1 MRQSTGSML
10 CPNCRK
16 LISVDEP
23 RCPYCGTMRPGLWG
37 FGPWL
42 SSLFGGRLDLVVI
55 LMGTCVLLFAFSI
68 ALDPAAAL
76 RPARPLDILSP
87 SSRALYRLGMTG
99 GWASAAGA
107 WWTILTAIYLHGGP
121 LHILFN
127 VMWIRDLGRAAED
140 VFGPARFFV
149 VWTAA
154 GAGGFVLS
162 NLVGTYFGDGPS
174 PTIGASGSIFGLLGA
189 MIAHSRRRRSTLG
202 SGVSRQMIQWAVL
215 LFIFGFMM
223 RGVNNLAHLGG
234 FATGFLFGRMLPGAA
249 ERREGR
255 TMQITAILL
264 VAATLVAFVL
274 TIVRGTIAFGR

>member
-10 CPNCRK
+10 CPSCRK
-16 LISVDEP
+16 LISVDEK

-37 FGPWL
+37 FGPAL
-42 SSLFGGRLDLVVI
+42 AKLFGGRIDLVVI

-68 ALDPAAAL
+68 ALDPRAAL
-76 RPARPLDILSP
+76 RPANPLEILSP

-99 GWASAAGA
+99 GWATATGA

-162 NLVGTYFGDGPS
+162 NLLGAS

-189 MIAHSRRRRSTLG
+189 MIAHSRRRHSTLG
-202 SGVSRQMIQWAVL
+202 SAVSRQMIQWAVM
-215 LFIFGFMM
+215 LFIFGFVM

-234 FATGFLFGRMLPGAA
+234 FATGYLLGRALPGAA

-255 TMQITAILL
+255 SMQFTAMLL
-264 VAATLVAFVL
+264 VVATLAAFAL
-274 TIVRGTIAFGR
+274 AIVRGTSAFGR

>member
-1 MRQSTGSML
+1 MRQSAGSIL

-23 RCPYCGTMRPGLWG
+23 RCPYCRTVRPGLWG
-37 FGPWL
+37 FGPAL
-42 SSLFGGRLDLVVI
+42 SRLFGGRLDLVMLLV
-55 LMGTCVLLFAFSI
+55 GACVLLFALSI

-87 SSRALYRLGMTG
+87 SSRALYQLGMTG
-99 GWASAAGA
+99 GLATATGA

-127 VMWIRDLGRAAED
+127 VMWIRDLGRASEE

-149 VWTAA
+149 IWTAA

-162 NLVGTYFGDGPS
+162 NLMGAH

-189 MIAHSRRRRSTLG
+189 MIAHSRRRGSTMN
-202 SGVSRQMIQWAVL
+202 SMVSRQMIQWAVL

-234 FATGFLFGRMLPGAA
+234 FATGFLMGRVLPGAG

-255 TMQITAILL
+255 PMQSTAIVLL
-264 VAATLVAFVL
+264 VVTLVAFAL
-274 TIVRGTIAFGR
+274 AAVRGYQMFER

>member
-1 MRQSTGSML
+1 ML

-23 RCPYCGTMRPGLWG
+23 RCPYCGTVRPGLWG
-37 FGPWL
+37 YGPAL
-42 SSLFGGRLDLVVI
+42 AGLFGGRVDLVAI
-55 LMGTCVLLFAFSI
+55 LMGACVLLFVLSI

-76 RPARPLDILSP
+76 RPARLFDVLSP
-87 SSRALYRLGMTG
+87 SSRALYQLGMTG
-99 GWASAAGA
+99 GYAHAIGA

-127 VMWIRDLGRAAED
+127 VMWIRDLGRGAED

-149 VWTAA
+149 IWTAA

-162 NLVGTYFGDGPS
+162 NALGAA

-189 MIAHSRRRRSTLG
+189 MIAHSRRRGSSLG
-202 SGVSRQMIQWAVL
+202 GAVSRQMIQWAVI
-215 LFIFGFMM
+215 LFLFGFAM

-234 FATGFLFGRMLPGAA
+234 FATGFLLGRVLPGAG

-255 TMQITAILL
+255 SMQMTAMALL
-264 VAATLVAFVL
+264 LATIVAFTI
-274 TIVRGTIAFGR
+274 TIVRNWGLSQLE